1 VNVYEITQKVY
12 LLRNITVEESQ
23 QRIAELIDKSLASD
37 KKFLDFHRRNSYK
50 NYCFNSFFPLEKDG
64 VYKDGNIY
72 DIKIRTIDKELAD
85 YFNKD
90 LANEYTDFIKGLVT
104 DIRVIPKKHIE
115 KLYNI
120 TPLVIKNHD
129 GYWKNSLTFEDFE
142 RRIKE
147 NLIKKYNAINDVR
160 IDEDFQLYTAI
171 EIKNKKHIAIMY
183 KGKRLLGD
191 KISLVLSEDPISQEL
206 AYMSLGTGLAE
217 MNSRG
222 CGFANYR
229 WM

>member
-1 VNVYEITQKVY
+1 MKVYEITQKVY
-12 LLRNITVEESQ
+12 LIRNITVEESQ
-23 QRIAELIDKSLASD
+23 QRIAELIDKSLTRD
-37 KKFLDFHRRNSYK
+37 EKFLDFHIRNCFK

-64 VYKDGNIY
+64 VYKAGNIY

-85 YFNKD
+85 YFNKT
-90 LANEYTDFIKGLVT
+90 LINEYTDFIKGLVA
-104 DIRVIPKKHIE
+104 DIRVIPRKHIE
-115 KLYNI
+115 KLYSI
-120 TPLVIKNHD
+120 TPLVIKTDD

-147 NLIKKYNAINDVR
+147 NLIKKYNAINDVK

-171 EIKNKKHIAIMY
+171 EIKNKKPIAIMY

-191 KISLVLSEDPISQEL
+191 KISLVLSEDPISQKL

-222 CGFANYR
+222 FGFANYR

>member
-1 VNVYEITQKVY
+1 MNVYEITLKVY
-12 LLRNITVEESQ
+12 LLKSINVEDAQ

-37 KKFLDFHRRNSYK
+37 EKFLDFHRRNSFK

-64 VYKDGNIY
+64 IYKSSNIY

-85 YFNKD
+85 YFNKT
-90 LANEYTDFIKGLVT
+90 LINEYTDFIKGLVA
-104 DIRVIPKKHIE
+104 DIRVIPRKHIE
-115 KLYNI
+115 KIYNI
-120 TPLVIKNHD
+120 TPLVIKTND
-129 GYWKNSLTFEDFE
+129 GYWKNSLTFEEFE
-142 RRIKE
+142 KRIKE
-147 NLIKKYNAINDVR
+147 NLIKKYNFINNEKL
-160 IDEDFQLYTAI
+160 DENFDLYTFI
-171 EIKNKKHIAIMY
+171 EIKNKKPIATSY
-183 KGKRLLGD
+183 KGKRILGD
-191 KISLVLSEDPISQEL
+191 KINIVISDDARAQEL